1 MAVFMQQHMA
11 EAVIQSGVEMP
22 GHLAA
27 MTLADIVDVFTDSLE
42 QDSLTTF
49 MLSCMG
55 LANSADG
62 AVLTTDNGSSLSV
75 AVASKPAVWQLMDK
89 YRLSGQS
96 SLEEC
101 RANSTAVVGAFR
113 PADTPFEPYVLDCL
127 NLGFHFEYLFPMS
140 HRNTVTGVLVLL
152 DRNELA
158 LDAERLSLIAS
169 MAKVAGSLLVQSR
182 QLDRSQT
189 LASQL
194 QSALQSRVLIEQ
206 AKGVVAERTHSD
218 MHTAFQIL
226 RQQARNEGRV
236 LADVA
241 KDIINQRE
249 AMMNTQKEMKSSYLN
264 GGSL

>member
-1 MAVFMQQHMA
+1 MQQHLVEEVTHNGAEVPGNMA
-11 EAVIQSGVEMP
+11 AT
-22 GHLAA
+22 
-27 MTLADIVDVFTDSLE
+27 TLVDIVDVFTDSLE

-49 MLSCMG
+49 MMSCMG
-55 LANSADG
+55 LARSADG
-62 AVLTTDNGSSLSV
+62 AVLITDSNSALSV
-75 AVASKPAVWQLMDK
+75 AVASNPTVWQLIDQH
-89 YRLSGQS
+89 RLNKQS
-96 SLEEC
+96 SLENC
-101 RANSTAVVGAFR
+101 RTNSTTIIGPLSPSDV
-113 PADTPFEPYVLDCL
+113 PFEPYVRDCI
-127 NLGFHFEYLFPMS
+127 NLGFHHEYLFPMS

-152 DRNELA
+152 DRNELT

-206 AKGVVAERTHSD
+206 AKGVVAERTQSN
-218 MHTAFQIL
+218 MHNAFQIL
-226 RQQARNEGRV
+226 RKQARNEGRV

-241 KDIINQRE
+241 KDIVNQRE

>member
-1 MAVFMQQHMA
+1 
-11 EAVIQSGVEMP
+11 
-22 GHLAA
+22 
-27 MTLADIVDVFTDSLE
+27 
-42 QDSLTTF
+42 
-49 MLSCMG
+49 
-55 LANSADG
+55 
-62 AVLTTDNGSSLSV
+62 
-75 AVASKPAVWQLMDK
+75 
-89 YRLSGQS
+89 
-96 SLEEC
+96 
-101 RANSTAVVGAFR
+101 
-113 PADTPFEPYVLDCL
+113 
-127 NLGFHFEYLFPMS
+127 MS